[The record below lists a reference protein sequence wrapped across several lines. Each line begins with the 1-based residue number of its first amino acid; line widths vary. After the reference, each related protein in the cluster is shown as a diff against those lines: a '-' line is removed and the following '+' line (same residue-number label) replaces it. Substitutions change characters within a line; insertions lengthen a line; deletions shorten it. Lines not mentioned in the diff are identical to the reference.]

1 MVSSNRNI
9 EFIGDT
15 SKKIHRETKQ
25 IPRMKSS
32 KKECQRKINTARGM
46 RDRTLRLPLEIGDKI
61 FYLLPDTVL
70 EVPLKLGKKPVLE
83 ATIWF
88 HPWRSTCLEFKEL
101 SSKEQNYSGIQEAK
115 VDDSSMTVGYWGPSS
130 IANYLHNIRISQ
142 EVFNSMET
150 KRRLQPPD
158 QSMLTWIIS

>member
-61 FYLLPDTVL
+61 FYLLPDTVGFDKANKTVEWL
-70 EVPLKLGKKPVLE
+70 L
-83 ATIWF
+83 I
-88 HPWRSTCLEFKEL
+88 
-101 SSKEQNYSGIQEAK
+101 EAK
-115 VDDSSMTVGYWGPSS
+115 AAIEELDGDLP
-130 IANYLHNIRISQ
+130 Q
-142 EVFNSMET
+142 
-150 KRRLQPPD
+150 KK
-158 QSMLTWIIS
+158 